1 MPSTPLKPKDFKRP
15 TGGYFDLLPTPDPSQ
30 LSFRVKEHAAD
41 FQATQMPA
49 VGTRY
54 AQCSMLPVRPKIQL
68 EGYNDYVYIMC
79 QREGDLLWF
88 YFGKNKTPA
97 QRNTPF
103 RSFYDNQ
110 DYAWPAVLESLSI
123 IESSFMQSVYT
134 GTSTQTAPSYFA
146 RYRYRPPVSYNSLV
160 LIEQFLSEVPWD
172 RGELIHPQPVPTDI
186 NATFVGVSVDFPRCL
201 HDHVTFPELVPDAQI
216 VEGAGTENAQSQ
228 DNLDTVFPATNFTD
242 WAPFILR
249 DTQQPTGGIWLREK
263 VTIYPPPKLKA
274 IRRG

>member
-1 MPSTPLKPKDFKRP
+1 MPPTPLKPKDFKRP

-103 RSFYDNQ
+103 RSFPDNK
-110 DYAWPAVLESLSI
+110 DFVWPAVLERIDI
-123 IESSFMQSVYT
+123 IRSSFVQSVYT
-134 GTSTQTAPSYFA
+134 GTTTQTAPSYFP
-146 RYRYRPPVSYNSLV
+146 RYRSRPPVPYNSAVLV
-160 LIEQFLSEVPWD
+160 EQFLAEVPWERED
-172 RGELIHPQPVPTDI
+172 LTHPQPVPTDVNGVYLGMSI
-186 NATFVGVSVDFPRCL
+186 NFPRCL
-201 HDHVTFPELVPDAQI
+201 HGTEIFPELIPGAQV
-216 VEGAGTENAQSQ
+216 VEGAGSQ
-228 DNLDTVFPATNFTD
+228 DPIGDLNTGYMLFPATNFRD
-242 WAPFILR
+242 WAPFVYS
-249 DTQQPTGGIWLREK
+249 DTQQPTNGLWLREK
-263 VTIYPPPKLKA
+263 VTIYPPPIPKS
-274 IRRG
+274 IER